1 MNSEQFES
9 KARLFVLG
17 ALDDDELQ
25 EFEDARHDFGPE
37 GEHVIR
43 ECERLSS
50 MFALSLRPTPPRPA
64 TKERLLSM
72 IDQALGRGKKTVGGT
87 EASGG

>member
-17 ALDDDELQ
+17 ALDDEELN
-25 EFEDARHDFGPE
+25 EFEEARHAFGPE
-37 GEHVIR
+37 GENVIR

-50 MFALSLRPTPPRPA
+50 MFALSLRPTPPKPA

-72 IDQALGRGKKTVGGT
+72 IDQALGGRKKSPNGA
-87 EASGG
+87 EANGN

>member
-1 MNSEQFES
+1 MSSDQFES
-9 KARLFVLG
+9 QARLYVLG
-17 ALDDDELQ
+17 ALDDDELDA
-25 EFEDARHDFGPE
+25 FTRARHEFGPA

-50 MFALSLRPTPPRPA
+50 VFALSLRPTPPKPA

-72 IDQALGRGKKTVGGT
+72 IEQAIGGRPKAADGDSLG
-87 EASGG
+87 

>member
-17 ALDDDELQ
+17 ALDEDELQ
-25 EFEDARHDFGPE
+25 EFESARCDFGPE
-37 GEHVIR
+37 GEGVIR

-50 MFALSLRPTPPRPA
+50 MFALSLRPTPPQPA

-72 IDQALGRGKKTVGGT
+72 IEQALGHGKKVDRGG
-87 EASGG
+87 

>member
-9 KARLFVLG
+9 KARLYVLG

-25 EFEDARHDFGPE
+25 EFEEARREYGPE

-43 ECERLSS
+43 QCERMSS
-50 MFALSLRPTPPRPA
+50 MFALSLRPTPPKPA

-72 IDQALGRGKKTVGGT
+72 IEQALGRGKKPIERENGG
-87 EASGG
+87 

>member
-17 ALDDDELQ
+17 ALDEEELQ
-25 EFEDARHDFGPE
+25 EFEIARREFGPE
-37 GEHVIR
+37 GESVIR

-50 MFALSLRPTPPRPA
+50 MFALSLRPTPPKPA

-72 IDQALGRGKKTVGGT
+72 IEQALGHGKKTADGEGR
-87 EASGG
+87 